1 MKITNMQYIGKIPRG
16 ISYDYPYP
24 SKVTFDNGNARI
36 VHNCKDC
43 KLLENLLAKI
53 NQKN

>member
-24 SKVTFDNGNARI
+24 SKVTFDNGNSRI
-36 VHNCKDC
+36 VHNNKDC
-43 KLLENLLAKI
+43 ELLEKLIRK
-53 NQKN
+53 